1 MMKKIF
7 TLLYL
12 APLSIS
18 TVFGQTDPDNL
29 LDLLGKDEEKT
40 VYAEY
45 AFKTNRVIN
54 LHSLENTPKGVLDMK
69 ISHRFNTIDN
79 GLYDLFGLDGAQ
91 QRIGFDLG
99 VTNNLTVGVNRNS
112 VEKAFDGFVKYRFLR
127 QSTGKRNMPITAA
140 FLTSMAV
147 NTLKWSAFT
156 DPNRDNYFSSRLY
169 YVNQLIVGRKFNE
182 TFSLEVAPTH
192 IHRNLVTNTGDA
204 HDIFAVGVAGRVRLN
219 GSVTFNAEYTH
230 VLTPLE
236 YDYANTL
243 SLGVDIE
250 TGGHVFQLH
259 FTNAQS
265 MSEYHYFTRT
275 QNFWGKD
282 AVRFG
287 FNVSR
292 VFTLWK
298 NQEKK

>member
-192 IHRNLVTNTGDA
+192 IHRNLVANTGDA